1 MLEVFQPI
9 AGSSA
14 PVRGADGAWVW
25 RSRSQE
31 FDKVILTDE
40 ENARLARLLS
50 SDKRGLLAA
59 SLRDRRYLLSQL
71 LGEDANQVRIA
82 HDAQGKP
89 GLPDFPAV
97 SVSFSDSEGWN
108 ALALS
113 RTGAVGV
120 DVEPVRPLS
129 WAPMLNML
137 AEEDEARAIHAVMT
151 ESTGQDTFF
160 RCWTAKEAILKAAGT
175 GLKGGARRI
184 RLPDQF
190 VTCQTDQFSIEH
202 DGLSLI
208 VETHR
213 IEQII
218 VSRAVAG

>member
-9 AGSSA
+9 VEFSA
-14 PVRGADGAWVW
+14 PVPGADGAWVW
-25 RSRSQE
+25 RSRAKE
-31 FDKVILTDE
+31 FGTVMLSDAEHVRI
-40 ENARLARLLS
+40 ARLLS
-50 SDKRGLLAA
+50 ANGRGLLAA
-59 SLRDRRYLLSQL
+59 SLQGRRYLLSQL
-71 LGEDANQVRIA
+71 LGKDASQIRIV
-82 HDAQGKP
+82 HDTQGKP
-89 GLPDFPAV
+89 GLPDFPGV

-113 RTGAVGV
+113 RAGAVGV
-120 DVEPVRPLS
+120 DVEFVRPLS
-129 WAPMLNML
+129 WEPMLNML
-137 AEEDEARAIHAVMT
+137 SEEDEARTIHAVMT
-151 ESTGQDTFF
+151 GSTGGDTFF

-184 RLPDQF
+184 RLPGQF
-190 VTCQTDQFSIEH
+190 VTCQTDQFSIKH

-213 IEQII
+213 TEQTI